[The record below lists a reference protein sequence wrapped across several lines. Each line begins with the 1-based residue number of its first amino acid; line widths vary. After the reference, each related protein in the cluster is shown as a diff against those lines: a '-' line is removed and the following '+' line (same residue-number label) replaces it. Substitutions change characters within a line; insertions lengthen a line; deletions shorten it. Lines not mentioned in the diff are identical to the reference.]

1 MTVREW
7 IAQRTPPPP
16 VVLSERMLA
25 ALAGDADLPASRT
38 ADVCL
43 AAATRSLD
51 VILSG
56 NCFTREAGGALDLL
70 TVDGLAAYAFEHAS
84 QLGSMQSMQSLDA
97 LAVRGAHQL
106 GLLMTQRV

>member
-1 MTVREW
+1 VTVREW

-16 VVLSERMLA
+16 VALSERMLA
-25 ALAGDADLPASRT
+25 ALGGDADLPASRT
-38 ADVCL
+38 AEVCL

-56 NCFTREAGGALDLL
+56 NCFTREEGGALDLL
-70 TVDGLAAYAFEHAS
+70 TVDGLTACAFEHAS
-84 QLGSMQSMQSLDA
+84 ESGSMQALEA

-106 GLLMTQRV
+106 GQLMTQRV